1 LCHVAATVSDDG
13 ALGEHLLLELV
24 AAAVVDGDLD
34 LLYDEHDGGLL
45 LALILEVALAEEIVQ
60 VVVEAVADLVD
71 NEDFIDLLDDL
82 LLEAVVNDLEVLLLD
97 LDDLLLLIEVVEA
110 VDEVEAIAVEA
121 IDHSAVEVFA
131 TKEVVVTLALGS

>member
-13 ALGEHLLLELV
+13 ALGKHLLLELV

-82 LLEAVVNDLEVLLLD
+82 LLEAVVDDLEVLLLD